1 MKTIILLISMAVAFV
16 SCETQGTGTRIE
28 KESPHK
34 LPKVIVAEQF
44 KGMMLILDIEHEGNR
59 HEFITTNSYNSGLT
73 HWPSCKYCEDNK
85 Q

>member
-16 SCETQGTGTRIE
+16 SCGTQGTRTQTE
-28 KESPHK
+28 KENSRK
-34 LPKVIVAEQF
+34 SPKVIVAEQYNAY
-44 KGMMLILDIEHEGNR
+44 MLILDIEHEGNR